1 MGADF
6 LVGVGDGSKLI
17 QRLQMC
23 HVAYP
28 GTAFLAYSL
37 ENPTCLYGFCG
48 PVLDLG
54 SVIHKDF
61 KVLVQWPTTCLL
73 YFSSTAFMSSSFSS
87 AFNEALSPLNK
98 KLFGRTETLV
108 WRWEELV
115 FFRCS

>member
-6 LVGVGDGSKLI
+6 LGGVGDGSKLI

-37 ENPTCLYGFCG
+37 ENPTGLYGF
-48 PVLDLG
+48 LDLG

-61 KVLVQWPTTCLL
+61 
-73 YFSSTAFMSSSFSS
+73 
-87 AFNEALSPLNK
+87 
-98 KLFGRTETLV
+98 
-108 WRWEELV
+108 
-115 FFRCS
+115 